1 MWVRNEGGRAH
12 LWRPVYFL
20 RFCWVQGTGQPREKP
35 QRIETRTSASRCLQA
50 GRQASHRKN
59 PSLVRDGLLRGES
72 VGEDSLAHG
81 KVIEHLL
88 HARPYVRYF
97 INTVSFNPDKSV
109 EMGIII
115 ISIFQM
121 RK

>member
-1 MWVRNEGGRAH
+1 MKGAGVH

-59 PSLVRDGLLRGES
+59 PSLVRDGLLQDFVGRVPRLGGGRVRGVSGGRLLSTITRSKEEVRKVWQLEKKNRPS
-72 VGEDSLAHG
+72 YMVGGCDE
-81 KVIEHLL
+81 
-88 HARPYVRYF
+88 RFP
-97 INTVSFNPDKSV
+97 
-109 EMGIII
+109 
-115 ISIFQM
+115 
-121 RK
+121 

>member
-20 RFCWVQGTGQPREKP
+20 RFYWVQGTGQPREKP

-59 PSLVRDGLLRGES
+59 PSLVRDGLLRDFVGRVPRLGGGGGEGS
-72 VGEDSLAHG
+72 QWG
-81 KVIEHLL
+81 KT
-88 HARPYVRYF
+88 P
-97 INTVSFNPDKSV
+97 
-109 EMGIII
+109 
-115 ISIFQM
+115 
-121 RK
+121 